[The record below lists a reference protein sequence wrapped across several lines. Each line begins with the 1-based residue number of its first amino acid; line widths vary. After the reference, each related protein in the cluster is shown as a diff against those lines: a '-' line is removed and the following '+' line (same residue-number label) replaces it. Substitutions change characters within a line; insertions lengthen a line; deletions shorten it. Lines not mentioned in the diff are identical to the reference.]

1 MLKKNDFGCLATRET
16 IELTKTMA
24 ENGADVAMV
33 VNPSFY
39 KGVINDRVLAEHY
52 TAVADSS
59 PIPVMLYSV
68 PYYTGPQLKL
78 HQNNKF
84 S

>member
-39 KGVINDRVLAEHY
+39 KGVINVIIHSRNSRVFTCNLLNLILTWLE
-52 TAVADSS
+52 DFNR
-59 PIPVMLYSV
+59 LY
-68 PYYTGPQLKL
+68 
-78 HQNNKF
+78 
-84 S
+84 